1 MQGVNVKLNARLP
14 WQKQH
19 STRKLFTSKL
29 DLNLRKKFFKCCICR
44 IALYGAETW
53 TLWKT
58 DQKCLE
64 GFEMWCS
71 RMVGKINWTDRVKN
85 EILYRVKE
93 ERNILHTIKKRRLPE
108 LVTSCV
114 GTAF

>member
-1 MQGVNVKLNARLP
+1 MQGANVKLNPGLP

-19 STRKLFTSKL
+19 STRRLFTSKL
-29 DLNLRKKFFKCCICR
+29 DLNLRNKFVECYICR
-44 IALYGAETW
+44 VAFYGAETW

-64 GFEMWCS
+64 SFEMWYCR
-71 RMVGKINWTDRVKN
+71 RMEKINWTDHVKN
-85 EILYRVKE
+85 EVLYRVKE
-93 ERNILHTIKKRRLPE
+93 ERNILHTIKTRRLPE

-114 GTAF
+114 GTAL